1 LKDGEDAAPPLQIVL
16 PSSRS
21 LPVCVRSVHDN
32 GGGGKGGSLS
42 PPLSA
47 VEIPRVRSK
56 ERVVPQHPRVG
67 ERRGISVSAED
78 RKPSCF
84 FFFFPPPMPTLPIVR
99 RTRKKSIRAP
109 FRRDGQTM
117 ARPPAR
123 PLLALASN
131 FKRAKCQPI
140 SHLCRAV
147 SYYRGSM
154 TRPTV

>member
-84 FFFFPPPMPTLPIVR
+84 FFLSPPQCRPCRSFGEPGRNPSARHFDATGR
-99 RTRKKSIRAP
+99 QWR
-109 FRRDGQTM
+109 

-123 PLLALASN
+123 CWRSPV
-131 FKRAKCQPI
+131 I
-140 SHLCRAV
+140 SSVLNVNRFRIYAGLSV
-147 SYYRGSM
+147 I
-154 TRPTV
+154 TVEV

>member
-84 FFFFPPPMPTLPIVR
+84 FFFPPPNADLADRSANPEEIHPRAISTR
-99 RTRKKSIRAP
+99 RADNGAP
-109 FRRDGQTM
+109 
-117 ARPPAR
+117 ARPPAVGAR
-123 PLLALASN
+123 
-131 FKRAKCQPI
+131 Q
-140 SHLCRAV
+140 
-147 SYYRGSM
+147 
-154 TRPTV
+154 

>member
-21 LPVCVRSVHDN
+21 LPVCVRSVVRRTIGKVGI
-32 GGGGKGGSLS
+32 GGGGQTKNPRGA
-42 PPLSA
+42 PPPPA
-47 VEIPRVRSK
+47 AP
-56 ERVVPQHPRVG
+56 PPPP
-67 ERRGISVSAED
+67 RRG
-78 RKPSCF
+78 RGRRGPPPF
-84 FFFFPPPMPTLPIVR
+84 FPPPPPPMPTLPIVR